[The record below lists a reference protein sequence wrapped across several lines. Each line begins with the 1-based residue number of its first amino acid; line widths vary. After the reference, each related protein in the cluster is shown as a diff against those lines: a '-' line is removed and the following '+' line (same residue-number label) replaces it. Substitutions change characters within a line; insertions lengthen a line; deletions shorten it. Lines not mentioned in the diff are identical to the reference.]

1 MVDFPTD
8 KIPVTVLGAT
18 GPIGQQ
24 FVRLLDGHPWFE
36 VTAVTGDSQF
46 AGRPY
51 ADATRWL
58 EPEPIPDR
66 IAAMPLRRPEPALGG
81 RIAFSALPADGA
93 GAGSWPPPPPSRN
106 SRLRSSSISFPDSN
120 CPT

>member
-18 GPIGQQ
+18 GPVGQQ

-81 RIAFSALPADGA
+81 RIAFSA
-93 GAGSWPPPPPSRN
+93 N
-106 SRLRSSSISFPDSN
+106 RLRSKLHANPNIGVSYDP
-120 CPT
+120 PMTT